1 MVKAISERQPI
12 RTAKAKNRFKY
23 PLRTRFLLLTL
34 LAIGCLAGCILQSP
48 TKRFVKEAQ
57 AWLQV
62 AERLKL
68 SSHSNTAIAL
78 NEILRPVQNSELAGT
93 FKQLARISDNFTNGK
108 ALLIGRAY
116 LGAGVAYIAA
126 ARIAL
131 TENKLSEAKEF
142 CLAASRNFAV
152 ATNKW
157 LPSWERESVLR
168 WVSLLESVT
177 AKLDKERFY
186 AFTHLTALLE
196 KAKAH
201 LKFVPPVNKRW

>member
-1 MVKAISERQPI
+1 MRAISERQPI
-12 RTAKAKNRFKY
+12 STAKARYRFKGL
-23 PLRTRFLLLTL
+23 LRTRLFLLTL

-48 TKRFVKEAQ
+48 TKRVVKEAQ
-57 AWLQV
+57 AWLHV

-68 SSHSNTAIAL
+68 SSHPNTAIAL
-78 NEILRPVQNSELAGT
+78 NEILRPIQNSELAGT
-93 FKQLARISDNFTNGK
+93 FKQLAQTSGNFTNDR
-108 ALLIGRAY
+108 ALLVGRAY
-116 LGAGVAYIAA
+116 LCAGVAYTAA

-142 CLAASRNFAV
+142 CLAASKNFA
-152 ATNKW
+152 AAAKW
-157 LPSWERESVLR
+157 LPSWERESVIR

-177 AKLDKERFY
+177 AKLDEERFY

-201 LKFVPPVNKRW
+201 SKFVPPMNKRW

>member
-48 TKRFVKEAQ
+48 TKRVVKEAQ

-68 SSHSNTAIAL
+68 SSHPNTAIAL
-78 NEILRPVQNSELAGT
+78 KKILRPVQNSELAGT

-116 LGAGVAYIAA
+116 LCAGAAYTAA

-142 CLAASRNFAV
+142 CLAASRNFA
-152 ATNKW
+152 AAAKW

>member
-1 MVKAISERQPI
+1 MRAISERQPI
-12 RTAKAKNRFKY
+12 STAKARYRFKGL
-23 PLRTRFLLLTL
+23 LRTRLSLLTL

-48 TKRFVKEAQ
+48 TKRVVKEAQ

-68 SSHSNTAIAL
+68 SSHSDTAIAL

-93 FKQLARISDNFTNGK
+93 FKQLAQTSDNFKDGK

-116 LGAGVAYIAA
+116 LCAGVAYIAA

-142 CLAASRNFAV
+142 CLAASKNFAV
-152 ATNKW
+152 AAKW
-157 LPSWERESVLR
+157 LPSWERESLLR

-201 LKFVPPVNKRW
+201 SKFVPPVNK